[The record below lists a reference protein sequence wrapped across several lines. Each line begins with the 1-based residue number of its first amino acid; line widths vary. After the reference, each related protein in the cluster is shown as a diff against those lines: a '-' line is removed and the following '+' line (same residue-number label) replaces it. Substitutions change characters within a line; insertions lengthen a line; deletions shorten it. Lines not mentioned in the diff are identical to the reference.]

1 MVVISSRSG
10 SSLFRTVF
18 VWLGVGAF
26 AMGCATLPPAKAV
39 TNVNQIAGKWQ
50 GSVSSGQGT
59 QPAAMTINP
68 DGTYSTVM
76 GSRTFTGKI
85 AVAEGK
91 LHGRGDQT
99 GNTGTWSVHEGDGKR
114 VLVYKADDGRVTAE
128 LTPAK

>member
-114 VLVYKADDGRVTAE
+114 VLVYKADDGRVTGE
-128 LTPAK
+128 WTPAK

>member
-1 MVVISSRSG
+1 MVMSSRSG
-10 SSLFRTVF
+10 ASLVRAVF
-18 VWLGVGAF
+18 AWLGVAAF

-50 GSVSSGQGT
+50 GNVSSGQGT

-68 DGTYSTVM
+68 DGTFSTVI
-76 GSRTFTGKI
+76 GSQTFTGRI

-91 LHGRGDQT
+91 LPGRGDQT

-128 LTPAK
+128 LAPVK